1 MTDAKRNKLINKA
14 AVYIDKNKFPQ
25 ATRCLRAAHTEN
37 GKFNAIIMYS
47 FSIMY
52 EKIGNHLKSIACL
65 LQAAEYLDKPYTVI
79 NPKFVYHIYWHLAV
93 QYSTIG
99 STELSLGFYD
109 EAVKQC
115 SPSQRISI
123 MFSYIY
129 TMVAGHVSPAQIMQG
144 MKKINEWLPPVEAL
158 PNIDED
164 EIPKSFDDKIH
175 IAYISPDFRG
185 HVMYDFY
192 YAIFKYYDKSRFH
205 ITCVYLNKTEDDCTK
220 SLQEMVDDFRFCQ
233 KMSPLEIATML
244 KEMRIDIAVDLA
256 GYTTNTGLFLFRYRL
271 APVQISGLGWM
282 ESTGLE
288 ETDYLI
294 TDKRIDPPEQ
304 SYITEKPLYL
314 PTCFCYQQQKELPK
328 SKKAPCMDNGY
339 ITFGSFNRVTKFTDP
354 MLIAWREILNRV
366 PDSKLLLKTIDFASD
381 KTKFFIK
388 NRLENIGID
397 TERVI
402 LELPSKDYMERYLD
416 VDIALDTYPYCGGG
430 TTCDALY
437 MGVPV
442 ISMYGQRRSSK
453 FGRSILTAAGLPE
466 LVADSPDK
474 YVDLAINM
482 ANDWDLLD
490 VLHKNLR
497 AMLQKSTLM
506 DGRGYAAALEKQ
518 YIKMVH

>member
-25 ATRCLRAAHTEN
+25 ATRCLRAAYTEN

-115 SPSQRISI
+115 NPSQRISI

-158 PNIDED
+158 PDID
-164 EIPKSFDDKIH
+164 
-175 IAYISPDFRG
+175 
-185 HVMYDFY
+185 
-192 YAIFKYYDKSRFH
+192 
-205 ITCVYLNKTEDDCTK
+205 EDDCTK
-220 SLQEMVDDFRFCQ
+220 SLQEMVDDFRFCH

-381 KTKFFIK
+381 TTKFFIK

-402 LELPSKDYMERYLD
+402 FELPSKDYMERYLD

-474 YVDLAINM
+474 YVDLAINL
-482 ANDWDLLD
+482 ANDWELLD

-497 AMLQKSTLM
+497 AILQKSTLM

>member
-25 ATRCLRAAHTEN
+25 ATRCLRAAYTEN

-115 SPSQRISI
+115 NPSQRISI

-158 PNIDED
+158 PDID
-164 EIPKSFDDKIH
+164 
-175 IAYISPDFRG
+175 
-185 HVMYDFY
+185 
-192 YAIFKYYDKSRFH
+192 
-205 ITCVYLNKTEDDCTK
+205 EDDCTK
-220 SLQEMVDDFRFCQ
+220 SLQEMVDDFRFCH

-314 PTCFCYQQQKELPK
+314 PTCFCYQQQKKLPK

-354 MLIAWREILNRV
+354 MLIAWREILNIV

-402 LELPSKDYMERYLD
+402 FELPSKDYMERYLD

-474 YVDLAINM
+474 YVDLAINL
-482 ANDWDLLD
+482 ANDWELLD

-497 AMLQKSTLM
+497 AILQKSTLM

>member
-25 ATRCLRAAHTEN
+25 ATRCLRAAYTEN

-115 SPSQRISI
+115 NPSQRISI

-158 PNIDED
+158 PDID
-164 EIPKSFDDKIH
+164 
-175 IAYISPDFRG
+175 
-185 HVMYDFY
+185 
-192 YAIFKYYDKSRFH
+192 
-205 ITCVYLNKTEDDCTK
+205 EDDCTK
-220 SLQEMVDDFRFCQ
+220 SLQEMVDDFRFCH

-388 NRLENIGID
+388 NRLENIGIA

-402 LELPSKDYMERYLD
+402 FELPSKDYMERYLD

-453 FGRSILTAAGLPE
+453 FGRSILTAAGLSE

-474 YVDLAINM
+474 YVDLAINL
-482 ANDWDLLD
+482 ANDWELLD

-497 AMLQKSTLM
+497 AILQKSTLM

>member
-1 MTDAKRNKLINKA
+1 
-14 AVYIDKNKFPQ
+14 
-25 ATRCLRAAHTEN
+25 
-37 GKFNAIIMYS
+37 
-47 FSIMY
+47 
-52 EKIGNHLKSIACL
+52 
-65 LQAAEYLDKPYTVI
+65 
-79 NPKFVYHIYWHLAV
+79 
-93 QYSTIG
+93 
-99 STELSLGFYD
+99 
-109 EAVKQC
+109 
-115 SPSQRISI
+115 
-123 MFSYIY
+123 
-129 TMVAGHVSPAQIMQG
+129 
-144 MKKINEWLPPVEAL
+144 
-158 PNIDED
+158 
-164 EIPKSFDDKIH
+164 
-175 IAYISPDFRG
+175 
-185 HVMYDFY
+185 
-192 YAIFKYYDKSRFH
+192 
-205 ITCVYLNKTEDDCTK
+205 
-220 SLQEMVDDFRFCQ
+220 
-233 KMSPLEIATML
+233 
-244 KEMRIDIAVDLA
+244 
-256 GYTTNTGLFLFRYRL
+256 
-271 APVQISGLGWM
+271 
-282 ESTGLE
+282 
-288 ETDYLI
+288 
-294 TDKRIDPPEQ
+294 
-304 SYITEKPLYL
+304 
-314 PTCFCYQQQKELPK
+314 
-328 SKKAPCMDNGY
+328 MDNGY

-482 ANDWDLLD
+482 ANDWELLD

-497 AMLQKSTLM
+497 AILQKSTLM
-506 DGRGYAAALEKQ
+506 DGRGYASALEKQ

>member
-25 ATRCLRAAHTEN
+25 ATRCLRAAYTEN

-115 SPSQRISI
+115 NPSQRISI

-158 PNIDED
+158 PDID
-164 EIPKSFDDKIH
+164 
-175 IAYISPDFRG
+175 
-185 HVMYDFY
+185 
-192 YAIFKYYDKSRFH
+192 
-205 ITCVYLNKTEDDCTK
+205 EDDCTK
-220 SLQEMVDDFRFCQ
+220 SLQEMVDDFRFCH

-402 LELPSKDYMERYLD
+402 FELPSKDYMERYLD

-474 YVDLAINM
+474 YVDLAINL
-482 ANDWDLLD
+482 ANDWELLD

-497 AMLQKSTLM
+497 AILQKSTLM

>member
-25 ATRCLRAAHTEN
+25 ATRCLRAAYTEN

-115 SPSQRISI
+115 NPSQRISI

-144 MKKINEWLPPVEAL
+144 MEKINEWLPPVEAL
-158 PNIDED
+158 PDID
-164 EIPKSFDDKIH
+164 
-175 IAYISPDFRG
+175 
-185 HVMYDFY
+185 
-192 YAIFKYYDKSRFH
+192 
-205 ITCVYLNKTEDDCTK
+205 EDDCTK
-220 SLQEMVDDFRFCQ
+220 SLQEMVDDFRFCH

-271 APVQISGLGWM
+271 ALVQISGLGWM

-381 KTKFFIK
+381 KT
-388 NRLENIGID
+388 N
-397 TERVI
+397 
-402 LELPSKDYMERYLD
+402 
-416 VDIALDTYPYCGGG
+416 
-430 TTCDALY
+430 
-437 MGVPV
+437 
-442 ISMYGQRRSSK
+442 
-453 FGRSILTAAGLPE
+453 
-466 LVADSPDK
+466 LVA
-474 YVDLAINM
+474 VF
-482 ANDWDLLD
+482 
-490 VLHKNLR
+490 
-497 AMLQKSTLM
+497 
-506 DGRGYAAALEKQ
+506 
-518 YIKMVH
+518 

>member
-25 ATRCLRAAHTEN
+25 ATRCLRAAYTEN

-115 SPSQRISI
+115 NPSQRISI

-158 PNIDED
+158 PDID
-164 EIPKSFDDKIH
+164 
-175 IAYISPDFRG
+175 
-185 HVMYDFY
+185 
-192 YAIFKYYDKSRFH
+192 
-205 ITCVYLNKTEDDCTK
+205 EDDCTK
-220 SLQEMVDDFRFCQ
+220 SLQEMVDDFRFCH

-402 LELPSKDYMERYLD
+402 FELPSKDYMERYLD
-416 VDIALDTYPYCGGG
+416 VDIPLDTYPYCGGG

-474 YVDLAINM
+474 YVDLAINL
-482 ANDWDLLD
+482 ANDWELLD

-497 AMLQKSTLM
+497 AILQKSTLM

>member
-25 ATRCLRAAHTEN
+25 ATRCLRAAYTEN

-115 SPSQRISI
+115 NPSQRISI

-158 PNIDED
+158 PDID
-164 EIPKSFDDKIH
+164 
-175 IAYISPDFRG
+175 
-185 HVMYDFY
+185 
-192 YAIFKYYDKSRFH
+192 
-205 ITCVYLNKTEDDCTK
+205 EDDCTK
-220 SLQEMVDDFRFCQ
+220 SLQEMVDDFRFCH

-402 LELPSKDYMERYLD
+402 FELPSKDYMERYLD

-474 YVDLAINM
+474 YVDLAINL
-482 ANDWDLLD
+482 ANDWELLD
-490 VLHKNLR
+490 VLYKNLR
-497 AMLQKSTLM
+497 AILQKSTLM

>member
-25 ATRCLRAAHTEN
+25 ATRCLRAAYTEN

-115 SPSQRISI
+115 NPSQRISI

-144 MKKINEWLPPVEAL
+144 MKKINEWLPPVETL
-158 PNIDED
+158 PDID
-164 EIPKSFDDKIH
+164 
-175 IAYISPDFRG
+175 
-185 HVMYDFY
+185 
-192 YAIFKYYDKSRFH
+192 
-205 ITCVYLNKTEDDCTK
+205 EDDCTK
-220 SLQEMVDDFRFCQ
+220 SLQEMVDDFRFCH

-381 KTKFFIK
+381 KT
-388 NRLENIGID
+388 N
-397 TERVI
+397 
-402 LELPSKDYMERYLD
+402 
-416 VDIALDTYPYCGGG
+416 
-430 TTCDALY
+430 
-437 MGVPV
+437 
-442 ISMYGQRRSSK
+442 
-453 FGRSILTAAGLPE
+453 
-466 LVADSPDK
+466 LVA
-474 YVDLAINM
+474 VF
-482 ANDWDLLD
+482 
-490 VLHKNLR
+490 
-497 AMLQKSTLM
+497 
-506 DGRGYAAALEKQ
+506 
-518 YIKMVH
+518 